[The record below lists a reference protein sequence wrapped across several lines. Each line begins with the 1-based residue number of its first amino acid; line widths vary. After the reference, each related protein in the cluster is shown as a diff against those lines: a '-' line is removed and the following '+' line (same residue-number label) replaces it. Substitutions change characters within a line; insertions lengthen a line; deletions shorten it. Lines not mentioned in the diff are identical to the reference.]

1 MALQFNVNYRPYL
14 VVNCSEAALSAA
26 RVAPVSLCDKYQLAL
41 YALRASSTFISQAEM
56 CCFLNFKT
64 QLIGVNDLRCVALI
78 MYDMR
83 HYAYN
88 ANGTDL
94 YVLHSH

>member
-1 MALQFNVNYRPYL
+1 M
-14 VVNCSEAALSAA
+14 VNCSEAALSAA
-26 RVAPVSLCDKYQLAL
+26 RVAPVSLCDKYPHAL
-41 YALRASSTFISQAEM
+41 YALRASLIFMSQAEI
-56 CCFLNFKT
+56 CCFLHFET

-78 MYDMR
+78 MYAMR